1 MPLYRAMK
9 RGAVEPLLTYLR
21 GGGDPNLRYREHGS
35 TLLHAAAGRGTL
47 ELVEALLA
55 AGADIDAL
63 QVQGFTP
70 LASAAHGGHLKCMRR
85 LLAAG
90 ASASCRPLGTG
101 LLESLVYARV
111 KSQTVRSLLSGLG
124 GEPADQPGAAEQ

>member
-1 MPLYRAMK
+1 
-9 RGAVEPLLTYLR
+9 
-21 GGGDPNLRYREHGS
+21 
-35 TLLHAAAGRGTL
+35 
-47 ELVEALLA
+47 
-55 AGADIDAL
+55 
-63 QVQGFTP
+63 
-70 LASAAHGGHLKCMRR
+70 LKCMRR